1 MQDANDKGLLGALAA
16 LTAAVATMDDAVA
29 ARERAFE
36 DYRRTPLSFAA
47 QDAALAKH
55 RNAQVD
61 ATIAGRTLVK
71 AMNAVTRAV
80 RVAPGPIQEALLA
93 ALDCAPSVGRYPI
106 YTTSFAAEC
115 LVNAMNSGGDPLP
128 EVALTSGIVP
138 AGLTTER
145 ELDAFADGYR
155 KGRGA
160 RPDPDGPVLDWE
172 DGYVQ
177 GLEAARDLLA
187 SPALRY
193 CHPLS
198 PAPEPLVSAAY
209 DERQRCAWCSA
220 LAEAMKALDGL
231 ASREAPTLT
240 T

>member
-1 MQDANDKGLLGALAA
+1 MPDANDKGILGPLAA
-16 LTAAVATMDDAVA
+16 LTAAVATMDAAVA
-29 ARERAFE
+29 AREQAFE
-36 DYRRTPLSFAA
+36 DYGRTRLSFAA

-55 RNAQVD
+55 RAAQVD
-61 ATIAGRTLVK
+61 ASIAGQALVK

-128 EVALTSGIVP
+128 EAALTGGMVP
-138 AGLTTER
+138 YGLATER

-198 PAPEPLVSAAY
+198 PAPEPLVSAAH
-209 DERQRCAWCSA
+209 DERQRCTWCAA

-231 ASREAPTLT
+231 ASREAPPRTI
-240 T
+240 

>member
-1 MQDANDKGLLGALAA
+1 MNDAVVKELSGKLDTLGRAA
-16 LTAAVATMDDAVA
+16 GAMDAAVA

-36 DYRRTPLSFAA
+36 DYRRVPLSFAE
-47 QDAALAKH
+47 QDAALA
-55 RNAQVD
+55 RYRDAQVD
-61 ATIAGRTLVK
+61 ATIAGQTLVK

-128 EVALTSGIVP
+128 EVVLTSDMVP
-138 AGLTTER
+138 VGLTTEL

-160 RPDPDGPVLDWE
+160 RPDPDGPALDWE

-187 SPALRY
+187 SPALRH

-198 PAPEPLVSAAY
+198 PVPEPLVSAAY
-209 DERQRCAWCSA
+209 NERQRCVWCAS
-220 LAEAMKALDGL
+220 LHEAMQALDRL
-231 ASREAPTLT
+231 ASRETAVQI
-240 T
+240 